1 MKADNFDTPTNPYH
15 YVLHCIGGKW
25 KMTILHEIYTY
36 GSIRFNQTLKILPI
50 SEKVFSQ
57 QLKELVEAGLIRRIS
72 YDTVP
77 PKVEYVLTPSGEQLI
92 PALDILYIWS
102 IRQMH
107 DRRIPIDADA
117 FVVHKSATYVDAL
130 GDIMRENNGELNAY
144 KEGVRYAR
152 CRTGSYPGQ
161 RHAQAGPVC
170 PATGG
175 VQPAAGYL

>member
-57 QLKELVEAGLIRRIS
+57 QLK
-72 YDTVP
+72 
-77 PKVEYVLTPSGEQLI
+77 PSGEQLI

-117 FVVHKSATYVDAL
+117 FVVHKSEKYVDAL
-130 GDIMRENNGELNAY
+130 GDIMRENNFWPGRERRRGVEQGE
-144 KEGVRYAR
+144 E
-152 CRTGSYPGQ
+152 
-161 RHAQAGPVC
+161 
-170 PATGG
+170 
-175 VQPAAGYL
+175 

>member
-1 MKADNFDTPTNPYH
+1 VKADNFDTPTNPYH

-92 PALDILYIWS
+92 PALDILYLEY
-102 IRQMH
+102 
-107 DRRIPIDADA
+107 PPDARPQNP
-117 FVVHKSATYVDAL
+117 HRCGCLCSAQV
-130 GDIMRENNGELNAY
+130 GEVC
-144 KEGVRYAR
+144 G
-152 CRTGSYPGQ
+152 RTG
-161 RHAQAGPVC
+161 
-170 PATGG
+170 
-175 VQPAAGYL
+175 